1 MLLFLF
7 MILLNIHY
15 LCGRNDNKSAVKRAW
30 AGVVICSKFITF
42 VVEMTT
48 DTKNSNYI
56 EKRKSN
62 HYDIKYLY
70 ERRSIKALYTN
81 SDKDKN
87 AQANTGNTYS
97 TSCSVV
103 HTI

>member
-1 MLLFLF
+1 M
-7 MILLNIHY
+7 H
-15 LCGRNDNKSAVKRAW
+15 
-30 AGVVICSKFITF
+30 VIWSNA
-42 VVEMTT
+42 
-48 DTKNSNYI
+48 DTQKGTASNNI

-62 HYDIKYLY
+62 HYDIEYLY